1 MSRLYI
7 TEKGKVSPNFTLN
20 ALLSAFLCAL
30 PFTCPYLFVTAW
42 VGLVPLFTAITN
54 EKFMKLSRRRA
65 FGVGYLYGLFC
76 LGMIYYWFLRL
87 YPLDFAGL
95 SHAASAGV
103 VLLAWL
109 GISAFQA
116 LTFGLGT
123 AIYRIIGK
131 RRPLLLALI
140 FTLCEFAWQ
149 FGTLALPWCKISVTQ
164 YKCLPFIQCASLGGS
179 LLVSFVIYAI
189 NALLAL
195 RKRGKKYVIAAA
207 VLFAANMIYGAV
219 SLNMPSDYTDT
230 ASFALIQGN
239 ISSASKWHTTA
250 TELFNK
256 FRDLSLEAAEKEHPD
271 YIVWPESAVPVA
283 LDSAFK
289 SDFVQIP
296 HKTDGNFIVG
306 AFGKKDGKT
315 TNSVYLITEDGISD
329 THYSKRHLVPFG
341 EYLPWRGVFE
351 KLLPSLTQ
359 INMLSDDLV
368 AGTESAV
375 IQTEHGKIGALVCF
389 DSIFPDLARESVR
402 DGAEMLVIV
411 TNDSWYYD
419 SAATSQHA
427 AQSVFRAVE
436 NGRCVAR
443 CANTG
448 ISMLIDEKGRVKDSL
463 RAMKRGYI
471 CDELGFGDKT
481 TLYSVTGDTWLH
493 LGTLYVAILTVIGII
508 KSRRIKKWKSKPS
521 TSDKTTP
528 T

>member
-7 TEKGKVSPNFTLN
+7 TEKRKVIPNFTLN
-20 ALLSAFLCAL
+20 ALLSALLCAL
-30 PFTCPYLFVTAW
+30 PFTCPRLFVTAW
-42 VGLVPLFTAITN
+42 VGLVPMFAALMN

-65 FGVGYLYGLFC
+65 FAVGYLYGLFY

-95 SHAASAGV
+95 SRAASAGV

-116 LTFGLGT
+116 LSFGLGT
-123 AIYRIIGK
+123 TVYRVIGK
-131 RRPLLLALI
+131 NRPILLALI
-140 FTLCEFAWQ
+140 FTLCEFVWQ
-149 FGTLALPWCKISVTQ
+149 FGTLALPWCKISITQ

-179 LLVSFVIYAI
+179 SLVSFVIYAM

-195 RKRGKKYVIAAA
+195 PKRGKKYPIAAA
-207 VLFAANMIYGAV
+207 VLFAVNMIYGAV
-219 SLNMPSDYTDT
+219 ALNMPTNYTET

-239 ISSASKWHTTA
+239 VSSASKWDTTA
-250 TELFNK
+250 SDLFNK
-256 FRDLSLEAAEKEHPD
+256 FRALSLDAAEKENPD

-283 LDSAFK
+283 LESSFK
-289 SDFVQIP
+289 SDFIQIP
-296 HKTDGNFIVG
+296 RDTDADFIVG
-306 AFGKKDGKT
+306 AFGKEDGKT
-315 TNSVYLITEDGISD
+315 TNSVYLITEDGVSD

-341 EYLPWRGVFE
+341 EYLPWRGVLE
-351 KLLPSLTQ
+351 KLLPSLAQ

-368 AGTESAV
+368 AGSESAV
-375 IQTEHGKIGALVCF
+375 IQTEHGKLGALVCF
-389 DSIFPDLARESVR
+389 DSIFPDLARESVA
-402 DGAEMLVIV
+402 DGAEILVIV

-463 RAMKRGYI
+463 PAMKKGHI
-471 CDELGFGDKT
+471 CGELGFSDQT
-481 TLYSVTGDTWLH
+481 TLYSVTGDAWLY
-493 LGTLYVAILTVIGII
+493 LGALYVAILTVIGII
-508 KSRRIKKWKSKPS
+508 KSRRTKKWKSKPS